1 MQGHGSHTHIM
12 RDCPNKL
19 AYIATD
25 DGGYVSASDEE
36 DEYVFAAN
44 HDACNETEDITE
56 EAIDTAARSA
66 TYQSI
71 IV

>member
-1 MQGHGSHTHIM
+1 M

-36 DEYVFAAN
+36 NEFALTTDLYVDKFADSAEDPDKVN
-44 HDACNETEDITE
+44 DSVACTVD
-56 EAIDTAARSA
+56 
-66 TYQSI
+66 YKSI
-71 IV
+71 LV

>member
-1 MQGHGSHTHIM
+1 M

-25 DGGYVSASDEE
+25 DGRYVSASDEE

-44 HDACNETEDITE
+44 HDAGNETKDITE
-56 EAIDTAARSA
+56 EAIDIVACSA